1 MVMALTLKHAS
12 EQEFRRRPDGDV
24 PPWAGGRP
32 HDSLCGE
39 VDGGDGASERKASS
53 DSTRSCE
60 ARPHGHSRSFE
71 EFPPVVPAAESLV
84 GEKVAKRRR
93 TPLNDAV
100 CDTWEVS
107 PGKDLVERRCRSR
120 HRGSSAQAPR
130 PAPDVSAGHGSGVR
144 QPIRRR
150 RFTIAHEL
158 GHWVCQYREGT
169 LKLFYCR
176 PGDVAAAAD
185 RGAEREANVF
195 AAELLMPEP
204 AVRAEFNRAASAAEL
219 AGWFGVS
226 EEAIGWRIY
235 NLGLMADA
243 PRS

>member
-1 MVMALTLKHAS
+1 MS
-12 EQEFRRRPDGDV
+12 N
-24 PPWAGGRP
+24 
-32 HDSLCGE
+32 
-39 VDGGDGASERKASS
+39 
-53 DSTRSCE
+53 STRSCG
-60 ARPHGHSRSFE
+60 ARPHGHSRSLE
-71 EFPPVVPAAESLV
+71 EVAPVVPTAESLV
-84 GEKVAKRRR
+84 GEKVANRRR

-107 PGKDLVERRCRSR
+107 SGKDLVERRCRSR

-158 GHWVCQYREGT
+158 GHWICQYREGT

-185 RGAEREANVF
+185 RAAEREANVF
-195 AAELLMPEP
+195 AAELLMPDE
-204 AVRAEFNRAASAAEL
+204 AVRSEWRGDVEACAV
-219 AGWFGVS
+219 WFGVS
-226 EEAIGWRIY
+226 GEAMHWRLFNVGVLHEGPLRGISGWR
-235 NLGLMADA
+235 
-243 PRS
+243 